1 VRRAL
6 DRANQLNGGI
16 FHAAVPAPGPL
27 PAPKSLVTAI
37 PFETPPIS
45 PLWTAAAYA
54 AFDADEIP
62 APTFGVASAARD
74 CCVLS

>member
-1 VRRAL
+1 ML
-6 DRANQLNGGI
+6 
-16 FHAAVPAPGPL
+16 GPHWIEFWRL
-27 PAPKSLVTAI
+27 PTMASDAI
-37 PFETPPIS
+37 MTFTD
-45 PLWTAAAYA
+45 A